1 MKAAP
6 LPQNEDERLAEL
18 LSYDVLDTEAEQLF
32 DDLTALAS
40 QICET
45 PIALISLI
53 DPNRQW
59 FKSRVDRKSV
69 V

>member
-40 QICET
+40 QICE
-45 PIALISLI
+45 PLLRLSALLI
-53 DPNRQW
+53 QTANGLNQE
-59 FKSRVDRKSV
+59 
-69 V
+69 